1 MARQH
6 QLLQSSSSP
15 SSTTLIFCL
24 LPFGTKIFSIW
35 ANAVSIRR
43 NTKSTTLTNWRRTFQ
58 NLHSSSS
65 NLLWITMIFVGK
77 TASQHWVNRKRD
89 SQWPV
94 RAYKAP
100 IEVTVIVFLD
110 HRFPKA
116 PVFIW
121 ASPSIGGI
129 LKLRLTHLVVL
140 DWKAKKDAEA
150 LDLRIWSL
158 YKKSNFSLRSPQ
170 YKYIIQTTNINCSQR
185 PLFWFLQ

>member
-1 MARQH
+1 MYYGASFIIANREFKKVKFCNSCPTHICQQLSKYLSGWKTTAAVRNSMARQH

-24 LPFGTKIFSIW
+24 LPIGTKIFSIW

-77 TASQHWVNRKRD
+77 TASQHWVNRKGD

-100 IEVTVIVFLD
+100 VGVTVIVFWIIGS
-110 HRFPKA
+110 PKHQFSFGLL
-116 PVFIW
+116 P
-121 ASPSIGGI
+121 
-129 LKLRLTHLVVL
+129 LLVG
-140 DWKAKKDAEA
+140 
-150 LDLRIWSL
+150 
-158 YKKSNFSLRSPQ
+158 Y
-170 YKYIIQTTNINCSQR
+170 
-185 PLFWFLQ
+185 

>member
-1 MARQH
+1 MNSRKWNFATLVRPTFVSSWVNIYPDGRRQQNSMARQH

-77 TASQHWVNRKRD
+77 TASQHWVNRKGD

-100 IEVTVIVFLD
+100 VGVTVIVFWIIGS
-110 HRFPKA
+110 PKHQFSFGLL
-116 PVFIW
+116 P
-121 ASPSIGGI
+121 
-129 LKLRLTHLVVL
+129 LLVG
-140 DWKAKKDAEA
+140 
-150 LDLRIWSL
+150 
-158 YKKSNFSLRSPQ
+158 Y
-170 YKYIIQTTNINCSQR
+170 
-185 PLFWFLQ
+185 